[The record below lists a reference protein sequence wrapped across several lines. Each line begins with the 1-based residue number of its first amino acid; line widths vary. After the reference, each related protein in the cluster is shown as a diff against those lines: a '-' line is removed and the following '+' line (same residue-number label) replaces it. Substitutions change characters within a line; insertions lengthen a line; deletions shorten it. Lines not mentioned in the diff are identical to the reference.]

1 MDWIKKLKIIMNDQ
15 GVNIEQLKSK
25 IEQNG
30 NSLSRNSIG
39 NILNGRNSP
48 KIDTLQVIADALG
61 LELYDLFSVSGT
73 ESDTSVDGFVE
84 YKGEIHRIKAK
95 KDLKRLLLNMG
106 EIEETEPEPKLKKD
120 NNENPQSTFNETLV
134 RTYIPRN
141 SVKSNN
147 PKLTRHIFRRYNVTI
162 CDKKEFF
169 EIPNELKRDVKI
181 WVFKSKEDSVKAK
194 TDLKRNFNFQ
204 FNE

>member
-1 MDWIKKLKIIMNDQ
+1 MDWIKKLKIIMNEQ

-48 KIDTLQVIADALG
+48 KIDTLNVIASALG

-73 ESDTSVDGFVE
+73 EADTSIDGFVE

-95 KDLKRLLLNMG
+95 KDLKRLLSNMG
-106 EIEETEPEPKLKKD
+106 EAEPQDDRSEEIEKEQK
-120 NNENPQSTFNETLV
+120 STFNETVV
-134 RTYIPRN
+134 RSYIPRN

-181 WVFKSKEDSVKAK
+181 WVFKSKDDSVKAK
-194 TDLKRNFNFQ
+194 ADLKRNFNFQ